1 MKKEKIRMLII
12 QLHFIKKFLRSEREG
27 NLNYGRMKICYYGK
41 YSTKSN
47 NL

>member
-1 MKKEKIRMLII
+1 MKKEINQMVKI
-12 QLHFIKKFLRSEREG
+12 QLHFIKKFLGSEKEG
-27 NLNYGRMKICYYGK
+27 NLKCGRMSICNNGK